1 MKFFLITIIYFI
13 GAFSHPAFGQVKK
26 EEINYIY
33 KDSIKGFSQSIFFE
47 TNKQSKFY
55 KNIKSFTLSDFDKDS
70 YINSLKYL
78 RLNEISLTKRKTIV
92 PSKEWIILKKYK
104 GKFYAYHPC
113 DFYHFYKVSINDS
126 TYIDWTGEGAL
137 ANRILSQSQINDSTF
152 EVSTTGILVKY
163 RTIRITLIDTAR
175 GIAIFEELTRNKL
188 PKYFLMIRAD
198 KIESVG
204 FIVNNCET
212 EKQFEL
218 DFERPDFNKLLQDKL

>member
-13 GAFSHPAFGQVKK
+13 CGISHSAFAQVKK

-33 KDSIKGFSQSIFFE
+33 KDSIKGFSQSVFFE
-47 TNKQSKFY
+47 TNKQSMFY
-55 KNIKSFTLSDFDKDS
+55 KNINSFGLSDFNKDS

-78 RLNEISLTKRKTIV
+78 QSNKISLTKKKTIV
-92 PSKEWIILKKYK
+92 PSKEWITLKKYK

-113 DFYHFYKVSINDS
+113 DFYDFYKVSINDS

-137 ANRILSQSQINDSTF
+137 ANRILFQRQINDSTF
-152 EVSTTGILVKY
+152 EVITTGILVKY
-163 RTIRITLIDTAR
+163 RTIRITLIDIAR
-175 GIAIFEELTRNKL
+175 GIAIFEEITRNKS
-188 PKYFLMIRAD
+188 PKYFLMIMAD

-204 FIVNNCET
+204 FIVNNCEI

-218 DFERPDFNKLLQDKL
+218 NFERPDFNKLLQDKL